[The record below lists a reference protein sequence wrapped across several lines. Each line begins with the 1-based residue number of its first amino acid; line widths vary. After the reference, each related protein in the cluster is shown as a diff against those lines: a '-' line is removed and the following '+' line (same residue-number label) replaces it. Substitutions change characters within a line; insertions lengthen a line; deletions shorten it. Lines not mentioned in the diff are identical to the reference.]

1 MHLPAH
7 SELSRLPTPVI
18 PFEHFFGSLKKYKLW
33 LKRDDLTGLELSG
46 NKVRKLDFLMNEA
59 RLAGAE
65 RIITCGGL
73 QSNHCR
79 SAAFFAKQ
87 CGMKSTLVLRGQ
99 EPEIPTGNYLL
110 NHLLGIDIHFVDQEA
125 YRHADQVMQRIA
137 QNAGEKCY
145 IIPEG
150 GSNEVGAWGYVKCF
164 QEITGQSQAMNVKWD
179 TIVTATGS
187 GGTHAGLLLGKLLL
201 KSDVN
206 IITVNVCD
214 DAGFFK
220 DKIDAIMRR
229 FCERYN
235 LELNW
240 TEEDIQII
248 DGYVGE
254 GYGLIGRRE
263 TEVIRRMAE
272 TEGIIIDP
280 VYGAKALA
288 GLDDQLQQ
296 GQIPGEK
303 ILFIHTGGI
312 FGLFPHWQ
320 AFSA

>member
-1 MHLPAH
+1 MNLPAH
-7 SELSRLPTPVI
+7 LELSRLPTPVI
-18 PFEHFFGSLKKYKLW
+18 PFRHYFGSLKNYKVW

-59 RLAGAE
+59 RLTGAR

-79 SAAFFAKQ
+79 SAAFYASQ
-87 CGMKSTLVLRGQ
+87 CGMQSTLVLRGS
-99 EPEIPTGNYLL
+99 EPEIPTGNYFL
-110 NHLLGIDIHFVDQEA
+110 NQLLGADIRFVDQEA
-125 YRHADQVMQRIA
+125 YRHADEIMRQIA
-137 QNAGEKCY
+137 IDAEEKSY
-145 IIPEG
+145 VIPEG

-164 QEITGQSQAMNVKWD
+164 REIIGQSEAMNIKWD

-201 KSDVN
+201 KSDVD

-220 DKIDAIMRR
+220 DKIHAIMRR

-235 LELNW
+235 LDLQW
-240 TEEDIQII
+240 STDDIKII

-254 GYGLIGRRE
+254 GYGRIGSRE
-263 TEVIRRMAE
+263 TEVIRRMAT
-272 TEGIIIDP
+272 TEGIVIDP

-288 GLDDQLQQ
+288 GLEDHLK
-296 GQIPGEK
+296 GGRMPGEK

-312 FGLFPHWQ
+312 FGLFPYWQ
-320 AFSA
+320 KFSG